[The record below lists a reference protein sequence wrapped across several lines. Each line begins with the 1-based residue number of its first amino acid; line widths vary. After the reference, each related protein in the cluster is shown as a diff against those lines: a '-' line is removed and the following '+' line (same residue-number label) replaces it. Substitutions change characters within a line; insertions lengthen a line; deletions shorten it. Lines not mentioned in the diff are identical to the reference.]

1 MEFVTEDTLFRRP
14 HLIINLVGLREN
26 VAQLEVIVGYF
37 LSVFIDGTNLVCY
50 LVVEETSLFNG
61 LYNTQ

>member
-1 MEFVTEDTLFRRP
+1 MEDTLFRRP

-37 LSVFIDGTNLVCY
+37 LSVFIDGT
-50 LVVEETSLFNG
+50 
-61 LYNTQ
+61 